1 MTSNLIS
8 KFKCCFMFFG
18 CALGAKQSLAWCG
31 VLTLTHTK
39 KTPANHIK
47 AHQYSHITNRKK
59 NHVMF
64 NLFLPQ
70 SAFLACYNISNL
82 LQLICS
88 HKRLNLYHTKNVLLM
103 FHFNDSISSSCI
115 SLSHS
120 HSLRLVL
127 TMSCTWH
134 SNHYLIKP
142 TPQNSPTVQSL
153 YANLYFKIW
162 KYSGKNGEVDTT

>member
-18 CALGAKQSLAWCG
+18 RALGAKQSLAWCG
-31 VLTLTHTK
+31 VLTLTH
-39 KTPANHIK
+39 
-47 AHQYSHITNRKK
+47 KK
-59 NHVMF
+59 NHLPIISKLINIHTLPTEKKKNVMF

-162 KYSGKNGEVDTT
+162 KYTMYV

>member
-18 CALGAKQSLAWCG
+18 RALGAKQSLAWCG
-31 VLTLTHTK
+31 VLTLTHK

-47 AHQYSHITNRKK
+47 AHQYSYITNRKK
-59 NHVMF
+59 KNVMF

-88 HKRLNLYHTKNVLLM
+88 HKRLNLYHTKSVLLTL
-103 FHFNDSISSSCI
+103 HFNDSISSFCI
-115 SLSHS
+115 SFQ
-120 HSLRLVL
+120 
-127 TMSCTWH
+127 T
-134 SNHYLIKP
+134 
-142 TPQNSPTVQSL
+142 QSL
-153 YANLYFKIW
+153 ALTQTCVNDVLYLTF
-162 KYSGKNGEVDTT
+162 